1 MAVLEMARREA
12 DEQLGLHPELAK
24 IARQYAAGR
33 SLRALEQKTGLGK
46 STLGRV
52 LWGDSVS
59 DRTLRDYARGLRK
72 PLNPLLIAMGLE
84 PISPDPFE
92 TPETTDREIR
102 VPDEDQDTWEAYTR
116 IVNPAVKA
124 SVNAMIR
131 AAAEEDYR
139 LRRDIIGKRT
149 NDEADE

>member
-1 MAVLEMARREA
+1 
-12 DEQLGLHPELAK
+12 
-24 IARQYAAGR
+24 
-33 SLRALEQKTGLGK
+33 
-46 STLGRV
+46 
-52 LWGDSVS
+52 
-59 DRTLRDYARGLRK
+59 
-72 PLNPLLIAMGLE
+72 MGLE